1 MKEKRFETV
10 VIALLSIGL
19 AICTYTAVQVQK
31 IVRDGL
37 NLEITLEEAEELV
50 EAAISAENDMNEEGE

>member
-1 MKEKRFETV
+1 MKDRKFESI

-19 AICTYTAVQVQK
+19 VICTYTAVQVQR

-37 NLEITLEEAEELV
+37 NLEITLDEAKELV
-50 EAAISAENDMNEEGE
+50 DAASAAEKDMEGE

>member
-1 MKEKRFETV
+1 MKERKFETI

-19 AICTYTAVQVQK
+19 AICTYTAVQVQR

-50 EAAISAENDMNEEGE
+50 EAATAAEKDMEGER

>member
-1 MKEKRFETV
+1 MKDRKFESI

-19 AICTYTAVQVQK
+19 VICTYTAVQVQR

-37 NLEITLEEAEELV
+37 NLEITLDEAKELV
-50 EAAISAENDMNEEGE
+50 EAATAAEKDMEGER